1 LVNDSINFRRKFM
14 RRTFNRPLISILLSL
29 LLSLQALSLQAL
41 GQTATTTSVSGLVT
55 DAQGAV
61 VPGAT
66 VVLKNKAK
74 GQERTATTNDE
85 GRYVFSNL
93 EAGVYE
99 LDVSATGFKKAALT
113 DLKADVTK
121 PVTQD
126 FKLEVGATDVVI
138 TVSAGAE
145 AQLQKQDASVGNT
158 IEKKRVALLPNIT
171 RDATR
176 LLSLQPGTTPDGAIT
191 GARQDQSTFT
201 LDGID
206 VSDNVIGQTFRT
218 VIPTPA
224 EAIEE
229 FRVAVANPNATF
241 GRSSGAQVV
250 FITKRGTNQFHGS
263 LYEYHQDRY
272 LSANSW
278 TNNRLGLPKP
288 FFVDNRFGGSVS
300 GPIFRDK
307 TFFFA
312 LYEGRRNPGSATVTR
327 IVPTSTLKQGLLR
340 FRDAAGAV
348 QTINPRTFDPRNLG
362 ANPTILQ
369 MLALYP
375 DANDFTQGD
384 GLNTAGFTSNFG
396 TRVRGDLGIL
406 RIDHSFNE
414 KWTFDGSFKAY
425 RELNT
430 GTGQVDIINRVGTA
444 ESPSRPRTLSAGL
457 TGILSPHMT
466 NEFRFGWTADR
477 LAFDRVSPTPQVTS
491 VNIGLDL
498 AGTLLDEP
506 IDVDTQRARRQA
518 RSVNTYQFIDNAT
531 WSKNT
536 HTVQAGFNV
545 RHITS
550 FDFRDDKVI
559 GSISTP
565 VAQLGSA
572 TFNTIPAAQRPT
584 FIQAADVTR
593 YNQLY
598 AALLGQV
605 ETITYLST
613 RNGDLEPNPIGA
625 GLFANSKLNA
635 YEVYAADTW
644 RMKPS
649 FTLSYGLLYSWQV
662 PPTEKEGKQTVAI
675 FKDTGE
681 LINPKKYLEQKRA
694 AAEQGDFF
702 NPDIAFLPI
711 KESGRKYA
719 FNIDRKN
726 LSPRISFA
734 WNPSFTSGALHKMFG
749 DKSTVLRGGYSL
761 LYDRIN
767 TIQTIVIPTLGVG
780 FGQTISLN
788 GLKNAAGQPFRAG
801 IDGTFPV
808 PIPTATTTPIVPA
821 KPFGEILSF
830 VVDPFIT
837 VPRNHTIDLTLQ
849 RTLPGNVVLELGY
862 IGRLG
867 RNLYQSIN
875 LNQTPYFFKDKVS
888 GQTFAQAFDALADQ
902 LRGGVAPGSVNPQP
916 WFENLLVN
924 LPPVAGSRTKALAA
938 RQAGNIINGNLSN
951 LFLGAL
957 DFFAAQPFD
966 NLQALELF
974 YRTSAGRSDYH
985 AFVTTIRKRF
995 GQGLTLDANYTFSR
1009 SLDQIGFVQNS
1020 ANLVPN
1026 AYDLN
1031 AEYGPSPFD
1040 VTHIFNSSWVYDLP
1054 FGKGERFA
1062 NTSHPALSRLVSGWY
1077 SSGIIRAASGFP
1089 LTIAQGSQVWGGSQ
1103 LLGINSGAIGLTGA
1117 LFNTGVNGF
1126 VTGGSGIATAGNPAN
1141 RGSGLNIF
1149 TDPVSVF
1156 RHVRRVR
1163 LSEDG
1168 RSGRNALHGLGF
1180 WQVDLSIGKATR
1192 ITEQVNFRFSA
1203 DLINV
1208 FNHVNFNDPST
1219 SLQAPASFGVI
1230 SSQKVDNLQ
1239 NIFPRRIQLG
1249 ARIEF

>member
-1 LVNDSINFRRKFM
+1 M
-14 RRTFNRPLISILLSL
+14 RRTFNRPLISISLAL
-29 LLSLQALSLQAL
+29 LLLFQALSLQTLA
-41 GQTATTTSVSGLVT
+41 QTATTASISGLVS
-55 DAQGAV
+55 DPQGAV
-61 VPGAT
+61 VPNAT
-66 VVLKNKAK
+66 VVIKDKTK

-85 GRYVFSNL
+85 GRYFFSNL

-99 LDVSATGFKKAALT
+99 LTVSVTGFKKAT
-113 DLKADVTK
+113 VTELKADVTK

-126 FKLEVGATDVVI
+126 FKLEPGAVTEVV
-138 TVSAGAE
+138 TVSAGSE

-158 IEKKRVALLPNIT
+158 IENKRVSLLPNIT

-206 VSDNVIGQTFRT
+206 VSDNVLGAAFRT

-224 EAIEE
+224 EAVEE

-288 FFVDNRFGGSVS
+288 FFIDNRFGGSIG
-300 GPIFRDK
+300 GPIFKDK

-312 LYEGRRNPGSATVTR
+312 LYEGRRNPGASTVTR
-327 IVPTSTLKQGLLR
+327 IVPTTTLKQGLLQ
-340 FRDAAGAV
+340 FRDATGAV
-348 QTINPRTFDPRNLG
+348 QTINPKTLDPRNLG
-362 ANPTILQ
+362 ANPIILQ

-396 TRVRGDLGIL
+396 TSLRGDLGIV
-406 RIDHSFNE
+406 RIDHTFSE
-414 KWTFDGSFKAY
+414 KWSFDGSFKAY

-430 GTGQVDIINRVGTA
+430 GIAQVDIINRRGTA
-444 ESPSRPRTLSAGL
+444 DSPSRPRTLSAGL
-457 TGILSPHMT
+457 TGILTPHIT

-477 LAFDRVSPTPQVTS
+477 LAFDRVSPTPQVPA

-498 AGTLLDEP
+498 ASTLLDEP

-536 HTVQAGFNV
+536 HTIQAGFNV

-572 TFNTIPAAQRPT
+572 TFNTIPTAQRPT
-584 FIQAADVTR
+584 FIQAADVIR

-613 RNGDLEPNPIGA
+613 RDGSLQPNPIGA

-635 YEVYAADTW
+635 YEMYAADTW

-649 FTLSYGLLYSWQV
+649 LTISYGLLYSWQV
-662 PPTEKEGKQTVAI
+662 PPTEKEGKQTVAV

-681 LINPKKYLEQKRA
+681 LINPKKYLAQKRA

-734 WNPSFTSGALHKMFG
+734 WNPSFTGGFMHKLFG
-749 DKSTVLRGGYSL
+749 DKNTVVRGGYSL

-780 FGQTISLN
+780 FGQTLSLN

-801 IDGTFPV
+801 IDGAFPV
-808 PIPTATTTPIVPA
+808 PIPTAAASPIVPA

-837 VPRNHTIDLTLQ
+837 VPRNHTIDLTVQ
-849 RTLPGNVVLELGY
+849 RSLPGNMVIEFGY

-902 LRGGVAPGSVNPQP
+902 LRAGVAAGAVAAQP

-924 LPPVAGSRTKALAA
+924 LPPSGGSRTRALAA

-985 AFVTTIRKRF
+985 AFVTTVRKRF
-995 GQGLTLDANYTFSR
+995 SQGLTLDANYTFSR
-1009 SLDQIGFVQNS
+1009 SLDQVGNVQN
-1020 ANLVPN
+1020 AAALVPN

-1062 NTSHPALSRLVSGWY
+1062 NTSHPVLNRLISGWF
-1077 SSGIIRAASGFP
+1077 SSGIVRAASGFP
-1089 LTIAQGSQVWGGSQ
+1089 LTIVQGSQVWGGSQ
-1103 LLGINSGAIGLTGA
+1103 LLGTSSGVIGLDRA
-1117 LFNTGVNGF
+1117 LFDVGVNSF
-1126 VTGGSGIATAGNPAN
+1126 ITGSGGIATSGNAASK
-1141 RGSGLNIF
+1141 GSGLNIF
-1149 TDPVSVF
+1149 SDPVSVF
-1156 RHVRRVR
+1156 NSVRRVH

-1180 WQVDLSIGKATR
+1180 WQFDLSIGKATR
-1192 ITEQVNFRFSA
+1192 ITERVNFRFSA
-1203 DLINV
+1203 DLINA
-1208 FNHVNFNDPST
+1208 FNHVNFNDPIP

-1230 SSQKVDNLQ
+1230 SSQKVNDLQ

>member
-1 LVNDSINFRRKFM
+1 M
-14 RRTFNRPLISILLSL
+14 RRTFNRPLIPVLLSL
-29 LLSLQALSLQAL
+29 LLSFQCISLQAFA
-41 GQTATTTSVSGLVT
+41 QTATTTSISGLVS
-55 DAQGAV
+55 DPQGAV
-61 VPGAT
+61 VPNAT
-66 VVLKNKAK
+66 VVLKDKAK

-99 LDVSATGFKKAALT
+99 LTVSVTGFKKAALT
-113 DLKADVTK
+113 ELKADVTK

-126 FKLEVGATDVVI
+126 FRLEPGAVTEIVTI
-138 TVSAGAE
+138 SAGSE
-145 AQLQKQDASVGNT
+145 AQLQKQDAAIGNT
-158 IEKKRVALLPNIT
+158 IENKRVALLPNIT

-288 FFVDNRFGGSVS
+288 FFIDNRFGGSIG
-300 GPIFRDK
+300 GPIFKDK
-307 TFFFA
+307 TFFFT
-312 LYEGRRNPGSATVTR
+312 LYEGRRNPGAATVTR
-327 IVPTSTLKQGLLR
+327 IVPTTTLRQGLLR
-340 FRDAAGAV
+340 FRDATGAV

-396 TRVRGDLGIL
+396 TSIRGDLGIL
-406 RIDHSFNE
+406 RIDHTFSD
-414 KWTFDGSFKAY
+414 KWSFDGSFKAY
-425 RELNT
+425 RELNV
-430 GTGQVDIINRVGTA
+430 GTGQVDIINRIGTA
-444 ESPSRPRTLSAGL
+444 NSPSRPRTLSAGL
-457 TGILSPHMT
+457 TGILTPHMT

-477 LAFDRVSPTPQVTS
+477 LAFDRISPTPQVTA

-518 RSVNTYQFIDNAT
+518 RSVNTYQFIDNAS

-536 HTVQAGFNV
+536 HTIQAGFNV

-572 TFNTIPAAQRPT
+572 TFNTIPTAQRPT
-584 FIQAADVTR
+584 FIQAADVAR

-598 AALLGQV
+598 ASLLGQV

-613 RNGDLEPNPIGA
+613 RDGALQPNPVGA

-635 YEVYAADTW
+635 YEMYAADTW

-649 FTLSYGLLYSWQV
+649 FTISYGLLYSWQV
-662 PPTEKEGKQTVAI
+662 PPTEKEGKQTIAV
-675 FKDTGE
+675 FKDSGE
-681 LINPKKYLEQKRA
+681 LINPKEYLAKKRA

-702 NPDIAFLPI
+702 NPDIAFVPI

-726 LSPRISFA
+726 FSPRISFA
-734 WNPSFTSGALHKMFG
+734 WNPSFAGGFLHKLFG
-749 DKSTVLRGGYSL
+749 DKNAVVRGGYSL

-780 FGQTISLN
+780 FGQTLSLN

-808 PIPTATTTPIVPA
+808 PIPTAAVSPVVPS

-849 RTLPGNVVLELGY
+849 RTLPGNIVIEFGY
-862 IGRLG
+862 VGRLG

-902 LRGGVAPGSVNPQP
+902 LRGGVAAGAVNPQP

-924 LPPVAGSRTKALAA
+924 LPPSGGSRTRALAA

-974 YRTSAGRSDYH
+974 YRSSAGRSDYH
-985 AFVTTIRKRF
+985 GFVTTVRKRF
-995 GQGLTLDANYTFSR
+995 SQGLTLDANYTFSR
-1009 SLDQIGFVQNS
+1009 SLDQIGFVQNA

-1026 AYDLN
+1026 AYDLD

-1040 VTHIFNSSWVYDLP
+1040 VTHIFNSSWVFDLP
-1054 FGKGERFA
+1054 FGVGERFA
-1062 NTSHPALSRLVSGWY
+1062 NTSHPVVSRLVSGWY
-1077 SSGIIRAASGFP
+1077 SSGIVRAASGFP
-1089 LTIAQGSQVWGGSQ
+1089 LTIVQGSQVWGGSQ
-1103 LLGINSGAIGLTGA
+1103 LLGTNSGAIGLNRA
-1117 LFNTGVNGF
+1117 LFDVGVNEGI
-1126 VTGGSGIATAGNPAN
+1126 TGSSGVATSGNATS

-1149 TDPVSVF
+1149 SDPVSVF
-1156 RHVRRVR
+1156 NSVRRLR

-1180 WQVDLSIGKATR
+1180 WQFDLSIGKATR
-1192 ITEQVNFRFSA
+1192 VTEKINFRFSA
-1203 DLINV
+1203 DLINA
-1208 FNHVNFNDPST
+1208 FNHVNFNDPVP

-1230 SSQKVDNLQ
+1230 SSQKVSDLQ